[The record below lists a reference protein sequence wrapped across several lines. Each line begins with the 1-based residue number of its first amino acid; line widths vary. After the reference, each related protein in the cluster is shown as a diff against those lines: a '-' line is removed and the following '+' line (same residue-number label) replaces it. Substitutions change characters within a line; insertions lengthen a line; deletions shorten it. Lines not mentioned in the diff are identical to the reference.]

1 MDAKS
6 GSERLL
12 FLYLNRLKH
21 LNKEHGYNYPVLF
34 NDKSRNDIGNNEK
47 AALTLIESRIPGN
60 YIDNNWRSSF
70 ASEGCFDNN
79 LRWVKIR
86 LSLFKMFIFLL
97 CYKLNLNSVSKMLI
111 TVWFSYTLVFKGLTL
126 LINWWRV
133 CHIVTLT
140 FCQLINQQFPVLVV
154 SSINNIV

>member
-47 AALTLIESRIPGN
+47 AALTLIESRIPVT
-60 YIDNNWRSSF
+60 ISTTIEDQVLHLK
-70 ASEGCFDNN
+70 DV
-79 LRWVKIR
+79 LT
-86 LSLFKMFIFLL
+86 
-97 CYKLNLNSVSKMLI
+97 I
-111 TVWFSYTLVFKGLTL
+111 T
-126 LINWWRV
+126 
-133 CHIVTLT
+133 
-140 FCQLINQQFPVLVV
+140 
-154 SSINNIV
+154 